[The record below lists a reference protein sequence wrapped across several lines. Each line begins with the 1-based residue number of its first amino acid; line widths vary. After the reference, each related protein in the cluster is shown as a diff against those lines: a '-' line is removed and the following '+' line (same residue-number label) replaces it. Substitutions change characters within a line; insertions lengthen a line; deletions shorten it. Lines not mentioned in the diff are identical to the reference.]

1 MIVRRAPIDAE
12 TRVLTGLRVLAVSA
26 SEAAHP
32 TSRPPH
38 RRSWL
43 RSVVFCGYN
52 FAEPGDHVEQPGVEA
67 VEGTFRQV
75 GEQLA
80 REPMVTVEESVGGDA
95 SSFREGDKCRAAVGG
110 MRLAGHEPGGYQ
122 AVGPVVVLLHGLM
135 MDASLWDG
143 VIADLSA
150 DHRCVAPT
158 LPFGAHRHAMR
169 ADADLSL
176 PGIARLVEEFLDR
189 LDLADVTLVG
199 NDTGGAL
206 VQLLIGG
213 GDGAAR
219 VGRIGR
225 IGRVVLA
232 SCDAFDN
239 FPPGLTGKTL
249 VLTGKLSPPMFGV
262 FMQQMRLRMVR
273 RLPVAFGWLTKRGD
287 AAAGRWMKPVLT
299 QPEIRRDTVR
309 MLRTAMADRKLLLA
323 AAEGLPGFGGPAL
336 VVWAREDRVMPPEHG
351 RRLAGLFPA
360 GRLVEIDDSYT
371 LIPLDQ
377 PARFAQV
384 IREFVPAR
392 GVTAAA
398 G

>member
-1 MIVRRAPIDAE
+1 MRTAWFTSVMTQIELSAGTIDYQD
-12 TRVLTGLRVLAVSA
+12 TGGTATG
-26 SEAAHP
+26 
-32 TSRPPH
+32 TSGR
-38 RRSWL
+38 
-43 RSVVFCGYN
+43 
-52 FAEPGDHVEQPGVEA
+52 
-67 VEGTFRQV
+67 
-75 GEQLA
+75 
-80 REPMVTVEESVGGDA
+80 
-95 SSFREGDKCRAAVGG
+95 
-110 MRLAGHEPGGYQ
+110 
-122 AVGPVVVLLHGLM
+122 PVVVLLHGLM

-143 VIADLSA
+143 VIAELSV

-158 LPFGAHRHAMR
+158 LPFGAHRHAMH

-206 VQLLIGG
+206 VQLLIGDLGNG
-213 GDGAAR
+213 GAR
-219 VGRIGR
+219 VGR

-273 RLPVAFGWLTKRGD
+273 RLPLAFGWLTRRGD
-287 AAAGRWMKPVLT
+287 AVTARWMKPVLT

-323 AAEGLPGFGGPAL
+323 AARDLPGFGRPAL

-351 RRLAGLFPA
+351 RRLAGLFPD

-384 IREFVPAR
+384 VGEFI
-392 GVTAAA
+392 AA
-398 G
+398 GRSVP